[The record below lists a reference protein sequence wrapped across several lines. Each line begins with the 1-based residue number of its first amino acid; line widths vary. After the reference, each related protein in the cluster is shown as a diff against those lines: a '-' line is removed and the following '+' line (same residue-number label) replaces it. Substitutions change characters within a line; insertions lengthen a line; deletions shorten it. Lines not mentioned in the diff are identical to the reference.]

1 MLGCDETEEVD
12 DVGEV
17 TLSFIAADLVVMVLV
32 AAIAGVVQV
41 PCDLVA
47 LLVLHSSIRQV
58 VLCAVPVCIYVQV
71 VGQWKG

>member
-41 PCDLVA
+41 PCDLV
-47 LLVLHSSIRQV
+47 VLHSSIRQV